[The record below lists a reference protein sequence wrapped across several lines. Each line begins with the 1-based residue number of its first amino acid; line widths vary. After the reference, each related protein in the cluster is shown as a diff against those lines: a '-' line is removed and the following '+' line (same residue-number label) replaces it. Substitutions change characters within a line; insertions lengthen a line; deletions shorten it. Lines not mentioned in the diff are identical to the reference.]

1 MTNDKQAG
9 TVEYEAPAIVVL
21 GPAEDLTRQLK
32 TGNGSDATSAFHQS
46 A

>member
-1 MTNDKQAG
+1 MTNENAG
-9 TVEYEAPAIVVL
+9 TQEYEAPALVIL

-46 A
+46 P